1 MERKVDTSRTHYNGD
16 EQRPLRVTRTVLL
29 HGVPLG
35 PGPRG
40 VLILVSIRLVHVR
53 DLRDQRVVRVRI
65 RQQGADG
72 QQHLKA
78 SQHSPGEFVG
88 SSSHRMY

>member
-1 MERKVDTSRTHYNGD
+1 
-16 EQRPLRVTRTVLL
+16 VTPGPL

-40 VLILVSIRLVHVR
+40 VLVLVPVRLVHVR
-53 DLRDQRVVRVRI
+53 DLGDKRVVGVWI

-72 QQHLKA
+72 QQHLEPNTR
-78 SQHSPGEFVG
+78 PGKFEFIRIQEKKNAGVC
-88 SSSHRMY
+88 RKVMLWKDNDC